1 MELYKRIEQII
12 VKLRPAFN
20 REATFEWFVLLLW
33 GVLLTTQPPAVTS
46 YLNALGFG
54 EGYYHQTLHW
64 FHSTAFSLDDL
75 CSHWGSWLREHPHV
89 QLF

>member
-1 MELYKRIEQII
+1 MELYKRLEQII

-46 YLNALGFG
+46 YLNA
-54 EGYYHQTLHW
+54 
-64 FHSTAFSLDDL
+64 
-75 CSHWGSWLREHPHV
+75 
-89 QLF
+89 